1 MRVEVHLFA
10 TLARFLP
17 PESREGRV
25 VLDVPDGAR
34 AREVI
39 QRLGIPP
46 EFERV
51 LLVNGHEADAD
62 AVLRA
67 DDVLTLFPPL
77 AGGSRVS
84 PSAGRSLPRWYTPGV
99 SVALLRTGSV

>member
-10 TLARFLP
+10 TLSRFLP
-17 PESREGRV
+17 PDGRDGRA
-25 VLDVPDGAR
+25 VLDVPDGVR

-39 QRLGIPP
+39 RRLGIPSD
-46 EFERV
+46 FDRV

-77 AGGSRVS
+77 AGGR
-84 PSAGRSLPRWYTPGV
+84 
-99 SVALLRTGSV
+99 